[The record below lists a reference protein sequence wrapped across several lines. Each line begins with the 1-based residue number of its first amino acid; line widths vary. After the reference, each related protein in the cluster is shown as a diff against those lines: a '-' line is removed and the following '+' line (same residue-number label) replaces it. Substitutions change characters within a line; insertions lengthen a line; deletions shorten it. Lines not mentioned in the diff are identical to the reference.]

1 MLGCVLRCRVWREC
15 VRMSFRGRS
24 TDSEVVWLRGRSYTA
39 SNAVIPSVLKID
51 LTCLGAKW

>member
-51 LTCLGAKW
+51 LTCLGT